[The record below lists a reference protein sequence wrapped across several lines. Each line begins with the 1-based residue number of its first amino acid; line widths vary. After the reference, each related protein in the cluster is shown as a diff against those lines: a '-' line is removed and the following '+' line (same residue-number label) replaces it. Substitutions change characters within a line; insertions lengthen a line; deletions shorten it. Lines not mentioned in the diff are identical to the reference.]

1 MTLTAIV
8 DTADIHTELG
18 GALSAADLTLLGNI
32 QDRTEAA
39 IRNYVRW
46 PITEDSY
53 TVYLPPWGD
62 PGQRL
67 QLRHPFVT
75 AVASVYEDLQ
85 SRGGQQSGDFAAA
98 TLLTAGTDFWIDY
111 DESDY
116 SREGILFRYAW
127 EWPSFPR
134 SIKVTY
140 TAGFDATALAN
151 EFLYVQE
158 AVIDE
163 TIERFHYRKARQGS
177 SGVSGT
183 IKSEKIGDYSVS
195 YTVGADALG
204 TNVSGLKS
212 STESALQPIMFY
224 GWML

>member
-1 MTLTAIV
+1 MALTEIV

-18 GALSAADLTLLGNI
+18 GSLSAADLTLLGSI
-32 QDRTEAA
+32 QDRAEAA
-39 IRNYVRW
+39 IRSYVRW
-46 PITEDSY
+46 PITEDTY
-53 TVYLPPWGD
+53 TVYLPAYGN

-67 QLRHPFVT
+67 QLIHPFVS
-75 AVASVYEDLQ
+75 AVASVYEDRQ
-85 SRGGQQSGDFAAA
+85 SRGGQQSGDFSSA
-98 TLLTAGTDFWIDY
+98 TKLTEGTDFWIDY
-111 DESDY
+111 DQSAY
-116 SREGILFRYAW
+116 SREGVLFRYAW

-134 SIKVTY
+134 SVKVTY

-151 EFLYVQE
+151 EFLYIKD

-195 YTVGADALG
+195 YAIGADALSS
-204 TNVSGLKS
+204 NVSGLKS
-212 STESALQPIMFY
+212 STESMLQPIMFY
-224 GWML
+224 GHML